1 MELALLAVL
10 IIGIAVG
17 AAWQRFG
24 GWRLRRFI
32 REMEK
37 LSIQRLTPERK
48 GA

>member
-1 MELALLAVL
+1 MELSLLTVL

-37 LSIQRLTPERK
+37 LSIQRLTP
-48 GA
+48 

>member
-10 IIGIAVG
+10 IVGIAMGV
-17 AAWQRFG
+17 AWQRYG

-37 LSIQRLTPERK
+37 LSIQRLTP
-48 GA
+48 